1 MRFGIWYQDKSK
13 VVSWYQICVSVC
25 KGSEVVFREA
35 ASGWWWR
42 HCRGVFEWGCTSRPW
57 KPEQTGTIWM
67 CQTENKASYNK
78 RASVHTKWQCP
89 SNYWNLGKVIMG
101 VNSTYFGK
109 LVIKISPLDNYK
121 VSCLW
126 QFVWVIHTLSD
137 WICSQSWMSMRCC
150 TSVAN
155 VEYQNLHAGHNS
167 NLRCITLAW
176 IDKQSLS
183 RDDLILTLI
192 QIWLSIFLPSSQ
204 IVKYSLTCNF
214 IFRRLSTSIYGFW
227 RLALARYS
235 LVGWNFYL
243 TS

>member
-67 CQTENKASYNK
+67 CQTENKASYIK
-78 RASVHTKWQCP
+78 RASVHTQWQCP

-101 VNSTYFGK
+101 VNSIYFRK
-109 LVIKISPLDNYK
+109 LLIKVSPLDNYE

-137 WICSQSWMSMRCC
+137 WICTQSWMSMRCC
-150 TSVAN
+150 TSVTN

-167 NLRCITLAW
+167 DLRCIILAW
-176 IDKQSLS
+176 IDKQSLF

-192 QIWLSIFLPSSQ
+192 QIWLNFPS
-204 IVKYSLTCNF
+204 
-214 IFRRLSTSIYGFW
+214 
-227 RLALARYS
+227 
-235 LVGWNFYL
+235 
-243 TS
+243 